1 MRVNMKQ
8 TRVSSVPNER
18 LEKAKYINVQ
28 FITKDSAGVDSVIT
42 FMLGRGDDLYID
54 QITKVLE
61 AYGLDQ
67 NAERMIQIEDF
78 K

>member
-28 FITKDSAGVDSVIT
+28 FITKDSEGVDSVIT